1 MEKIKQALET
11 ARAERER
18 RARDWASQSPP
29 AADAVPTVSPTAAAA
44 SAPATSPP
52 LSNDDT
58 ALLFARTH
66 VAPLDKSRV
75 RKNRLL
81 LPGVVGDAAYA
92 FKMLRTQVLQRLKQ
106 RNWNT
111 LAVLSP
117 APEEGKTFTAINL
130 AIAISG
136 DSNVT
141 SLLVD
146 LDMRKPR
153 VHTRFGIEP
162 NVGVAQ
168 VLRGE
173 AELSDA
179 LVHPEGYERLLLLP
193 GTEGTVHNSS
203 ELLCCEHA
211 QRVFRDIKQRYRNR
225 IVIYDLP
232 PVLGA
237 DDALSF
243 MPQVDAALVVV
254 SDGRTRRDDLLR
266 LFEVLH
272 NVPVIGTVLNG
283 VRGDRSRA
291 YAY

>member
-1 MEKIKQALET
+1 MERIQQVLEI

-18 RARDWASQSPP
+18 RANEWPALVHQSAAETTESRIAS
-29 AADAVPTVSPTAAAA
+29 
-44 SAPATSPP
+44 
-52 LSNDDT
+52 DDT
-58 ALLFARTH
+58 AMLFASTPI
-66 VAPLDKSRV
+66 ASLDKSKIRA
-75 RKNRLL
+75 NRLL
-81 LPGVVGDAAYA
+81 LPGVTGEAAYA

-111 LAVLSP
+111 LAVVSP
-117 APEEGKTFTAINL
+117 APEDGKTFTAINL

-146 LDMRKPR
+146 LDLRKPR
-153 VHTRFGIEP
+153 IHTRFGIDP
-162 NVGVAQ
+162 GLGVAQ
-168 VLRGE
+168 CLRGE

-179 LVHPEGYERLLLLP
+179 LVNPEGYERLLLLP
-193 GTEGTVHNSS
+193 GGNAPVHNSS
-203 ELLCCEHA
+203 ELLCSERG
-211 QRVFRDIKQRYRNR
+211 QRLFREIKHRYRNR

-254 SDGRTRRDDLLR
+254 GDGRTRRDDLLR
-266 LFEVLH
+266 LFEMLH

-283 VRGDRSRA
+283 SRSDRARA

>member
-1 MEKIKQALET
+1 MERLQKALEL
-11 ARAERER
+11 ARER
-18 RARDWASQSPP
+18 RVRQWALQPIALP
-29 AADAVPTVSPTAAAA
+29 APEPAVIPTAQAPSA
-44 SAPATSPP
+44 SE
-52 LSNDDT
+52 DT
-58 ALLFARTH
+58 ALLFARTQ

-75 RKNRLL
+75 RVNRLL

-92 FKMLRTQVLQRLKQ
+92 FKMLRTQVLQRLRQ
-106 RNWNT
+106 RNWST
-111 LAVLSP
+111 LAVVSP
-117 APEEGKTFTAINL
+117 APGDGKTFTAINL

-136 DSNVT
+136 DTNVT

-146 LDMRKPR
+146 LDLRRPR
-153 VHTRFGIEP
+153 IHTRFGIEAG
-162 NVGVAQ
+162 VGIAQ

-179 LVHPEGYERLLLLP
+179 LVNPEGYERLLLLP
-193 GTEGTVHNSS
+193 GGEGSVQNSS
-203 ELLCCEHA
+203 ELLSTERA
-211 QRVFRDIKQRYRNR
+211 QDIFRDIKQRYRNR

-254 SDGRTRRDDLLR
+254 GDGRTHREDLLR
-266 LFEVLH
+266 LFEIMGH
-272 NVPVIGTVLNG
+272 VPVLGTVLNG
-283 VRGDRSRA
+283 TRGDRSRN

>member
-1 MEKIKQALET
+1 MERLQKALEE
-11 ARAERER
+11 ARER
-18 RARDWASQSPP
+18 RVREWALQPQP
-29 AADAVPTVSPTAAAA
+29 AALAPPTVVPIAQSA
-44 SAPATSPP
+44 SGSSTE
-52 LSNDDT
+52 DT
-58 ALLFARTH
+58 ALLFARTQ
-66 VAPLDKSRV
+66 VAPLDKSKVRV
-75 RKNRLL
+75 NRLL

-111 LAVLSP
+111 LAVVSP
-117 APEEGKTFTAINL
+117 APGEGKTFTAINL

-136 DSNVT
+136 DTNVT

-146 LDMRKPR
+146 LDLRRPR
-153 VHTRFGIEP
+153 MHTRFGIEGG
-162 NVGVAQ
+162 VGISQ

-193 GTEGTVHNSS
+193 GGEGSVHNSS
-203 ELLCCEHA
+203 ELLSTERA
-211 QRVFRDIKQRYRNR
+211 QDIFRDIKQRYQNR

-254 SDGRTRRDDLLR
+254 GDGRTRRDDLLR
-266 LFEVLH
+266 LFEIMGH
-272 NVPVIGTVLNG
+272 VPVLGTVLNG
-283 VRGDRSRA
+283 ARGDRSRS

>member
-1 MEKIKQALET
+1 MREWAL
-11 ARAERER
+11 
-18 RARDWASQSPP
+18 QPPPQPQLPPP
-29 AADAVPTVSPTAAAA
+29 ASIPTAQ
-44 SAPATSPP
+44 PP
-52 LSNDDT
+52 TISDDT
-58 ALLFARTH
+58 ALLFARTQ

-75 RKNRLL
+75 RVNRLL

-92 FKMLRTQVLQRLKQ
+92 FKMLRTQVLQRLRQ

-111 LAVLSP
+111 LAVVSP
-117 APEEGKTFTAINL
+117 APEDGKTFTAINL

-136 DSNVT
+136 DTNVT

-146 LDMRKPR
+146 LDLRRPR
-153 VHTRFGIEP
+153 IHTRFGIDAG
-162 NVGVAQ
+162 VGITQ

-179 LVHPEGYERLLLLP
+179 LVNPEGYERLLLLP
-193 GTEGTVHNSS
+193 GGEGSVHNSS
-203 ELLCCEHA
+203 ELLSTERA
-211 QRVFRDIKQRYRNR
+211 QDIFRDIKLRYHNR

-254 SDGRTRRDDLLR
+254 GDGRTRRDDLLR
-266 LFEVLH
+266 LFEIMGH
-272 NVPVIGTVLNG
+272 VPVLGTVLNG
-283 VRGDRSRA
+283 ARGDRSRN